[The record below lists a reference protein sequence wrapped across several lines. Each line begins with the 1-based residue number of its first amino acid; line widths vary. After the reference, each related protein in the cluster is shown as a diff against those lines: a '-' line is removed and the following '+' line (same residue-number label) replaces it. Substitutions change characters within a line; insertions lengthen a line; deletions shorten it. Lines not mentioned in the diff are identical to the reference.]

1 MALKKNMK
9 GLMFVAALGT
19 MLGSLGSLL
28 YPNNETMM
36 SKMKRRAKG
45 IAEQGESF
53 FSDVKNW
60 SEPRNGSKPQNF
72 LSGTLLGMILG
83 AGSALLF
90 TPKTGKQLRKDLNSK
105 TQNMMHMVNTKN
117 IQLKR
122 LINKNLPSRAKI
134 THSKRR
140 TVRSVSRTHHHT
152 KQR

>member
-1 MALKKNMK
+1 MAIKKNIK

-28 YPNNETMM
+28 YPNNETMLH
-36 SKMKRRAKG
+36 KMRRRAKG
-45 IAEQGESF
+45 FAQKGENF

-72 LSGTLLGMILG
+72 LNGTLLGMLLG

-90 TPKTGKQLRKDLNSK
+90 TPKTGKQFRKDLNST

-122 LINKNLPSRAKI
+122 LLSRRLPSRSRI
-134 THSKRR
+134 THAKRR
-140 TVRSVSRTHHHT
+140 VTRTVSRTHT
-152 KQR
+152 RQR